1 MRCELVASLLHRPE
15 ILFLD
20 EPTIG
25 LDVVAKATIRDLVRE
40 RGGATAAPCCSPRT
54 TPATWSASASACS

>member
-1 MRCELVASLLHRPE
+1 MPSEREGRIREVLERVDLLDAADRRVEEYSRGMKQKLHLSRGILHRPE

-25 LDVVAKATIRDLVRE
+25 LDPK
-40 RGGATAAPCCSPRT
+40 
-54 TPATWSASASACS
+54 SAR